1 MDFMFAFLWRIDCMG
16 VVKRPFNKLHFRLT
30 QFFLV
35 FVHYTQLLVLLS
47 CSKSISISFYYT
59 FSTRHFFCLLQIEF
73 PLSSFNKHSFVT
85 LPFMTSMENCVTITD
100 YSFWSALEIKAL
112 YCYAMTGKQNKAR
125 WLLRRRMKKKSF
137 AMYKMHILE
146 FIFNI
151 FLAL

>member
-30 QFFLV
+30 QFFSIV
-35 FVHYTQLLVLLS
+35 FVQHTQLLVLLS

-59 FSTRHFFCLLQIEF
+59 FSTRHFFVVYYKLSFHCQVSISTVLLLFHLWLRWQSIF
-73 PLSSFNKHSFVT
+73 YV
-85 LPFMTSMENCVTITD
+85 ENCVTITD

-125 WLLRRRMKKKSF
+125 W
-137 AMYKMHILE
+137 E
-146 FIFNI
+146 
-151 FLAL
+151 